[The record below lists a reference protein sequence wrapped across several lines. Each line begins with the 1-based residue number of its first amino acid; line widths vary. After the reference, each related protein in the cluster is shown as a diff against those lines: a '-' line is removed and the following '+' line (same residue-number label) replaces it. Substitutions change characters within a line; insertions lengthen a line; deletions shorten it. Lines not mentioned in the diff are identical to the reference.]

1 MIVIADQLPELVAP
15 GDALALDVHV
25 VNDLR
30 RALEAADCTA
40 TLRWPGGSHEWR
52 WQGDVGADSVARV
65 GIVRFVVPDVPG
77 RAVARPDH
85 RARRRDRDEPLRRD
99 GHPALNAPAA
109 QGPKPRQRAQFRFG
123 PCEAVAGH
131 ARLRDR

>member
-1 MIVIADQLPELVAP
+1 M
-15 GDALALDVHV
+15 HV

-77 RAVARPDH
+77 ELWLDLTIEHDDA
-85 RARRRDRDEPLRRD
+85 DRHEPLRRD
-99 GHPALNAPAA
+99 GHRRATAGSAPQA
-109 QGPKPRQRAQFRFG
+109 
-123 PCEAVAGH
+123 C
-131 ARLRDR
+131 